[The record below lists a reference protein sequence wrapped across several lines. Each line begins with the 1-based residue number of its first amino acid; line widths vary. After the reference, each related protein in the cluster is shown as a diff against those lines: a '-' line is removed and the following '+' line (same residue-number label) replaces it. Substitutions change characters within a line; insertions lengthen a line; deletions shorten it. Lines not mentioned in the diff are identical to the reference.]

1 MEPLSL
7 SRLCGR
13 AAPPLVVRPVVT
25 YSKGWVRS
33 QSRMSATSNQ
43 QTYQVAGVTGRLVL
57 DALKRAWRSAAARGV
72 EWPLPVSDG
81 ARGAR
86 GRRPHH
92 LGPAPAIVSNH
103 SLSYFTLAEC
113 VSVFLG
119 RSKEVR
125 GQPWGGRPV
134 ASAGR
139 ARPRR
144 LLPRQEWTH
153 AVTQEA
159 MEATRAPPTDSARAA
174 TDRLLLHVLDAC
186 VWARRV
192 SPASTSSK
200 RRQSWPASTGMTFDS
215 VRSACSSPHRGLQA
229 AVTGAPH
236 MFSLPSSLGG
246 ALRKVVYR
254 AQMPRTWALLLR
266 FAGREG
272 YLLGG
277 PAVPAQLQDGPFL
290 LHPVD
295 ERTAGAY
302 RDPVVCCDFSSLYP
316 SVFQA
321 HNMVRASLPPPLPL
335 QPPYARGPTP
345 PLP

>member
-1 MEPLSL
+1 
-7 SRLCGR
+7 
-13 AAPPLVVRPVVT
+13 
-25 YSKGWVRS
+25 
-33 QSRMSATSNQ
+33 
-43 QTYQVAGVTGRLVL
+43 
-57 DALKRAWRSAAARGV
+57 
-72 EWPLPVSDG
+72 
-81 ARGAR
+81 
-86 GRRPHH
+86 
-92 LGPAPAIVSNH
+92 
-103 SLSYFTLAEC
+103 
-113 VSVFLG
+113 
-119 RSKEVR
+119 
-125 GQPWGGRPV
+125 
-134 ASAGR
+134 
-139 ARPRR
+139 
-144 LLPRQEWTH
+144 
-153 AVTQEA
+153 
-159 MEATRAPPTDSARAA
+159 
-174 TDRLLLHVLDAC
+174 
-186 VWARRV
+186 
-192 SPASTSSK
+192 
-200 RRQSWPASTGMTFDS
+200 MTFDS

-236 MFSLPSSLGG
+236 TFSLPSSLGG

-335 QPPYARGPTP
+335 QPPYVRGPTP
-345 PLP
+345 PLPQCYTTLVHPGDRDQWSGPELVTCPTSQAGGAAFVPRSVRTGVVPQILGLLLDARADAKRRLARAREEAGQHPPSRRRGEVAVLEARQKALKVCANALYGFTGAAASPLQCGPLAEACVHTGARTREAPAWRAAPLRLHAVCDPLGGQGRAYAGARRRSWSGCAPARGWCTRRRTRYLSSSPGAASRRRWRRAPRWPLR